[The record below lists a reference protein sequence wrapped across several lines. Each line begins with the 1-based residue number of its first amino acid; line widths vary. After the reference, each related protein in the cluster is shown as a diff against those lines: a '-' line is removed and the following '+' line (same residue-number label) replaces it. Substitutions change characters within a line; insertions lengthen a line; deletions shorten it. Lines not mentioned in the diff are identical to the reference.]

1 MKLDFKCP
9 EKNRIRNII
18 CLKKIMNAA
27 DYMALTHQLLSP
39 KLYVEGVIAYGKE
52 NLRKTSEFIQSLHLE
67 QEVKVIPGSPTV
79 YTEHKGELSE
89 GTRFLIE
96 CAEKEDERILNVCVY
111 GALTE
116 VAYAYQEAP
125 DIMKKVTVIW
135 CGGNAWPLGGREIR
149 IAEDVEAAKKVFSS
163 EMEVYQ
169 IPENTYRQIKVTPE
183 EAQVRLK
190 KCGEIGRKF
199 ARKIVEECEE
209 TKQLSYVL
217 PEESV
222 VGAAINIFDHAYERV
237 PAPRINHEMFYMHD
251 SSYRP
256 IRVYYFMDSRMV
268 LEDLYC
274 KLELLYGKEG

>member
-18 CLKKIMNAA
+18 CLKKTMNAA

-52 NLRKTSEFIQSLHLE
+52 NLRKTSEFIRSLHLE

-79 YTEHKGELSE
+79 YTGHKGELSE

-135 CGGNAWPLGGREIR
+135 CGGNAWPLGGGESR
-149 IAEDVEAAKKVFSS
+149 IAENVEAAKKSVQFTDGSVS
-163 EMEVYQ
+163 DSGKYLQTDKSNSGRSTGQAEKMWRNREK
-169 IPENTYRQIKVTPE
+169 ICPENR
-183 EAQVRLK
+183 R
-190 KCGEIGRKF
+190 
-199 ARKIVEECEE
+199 
-209 TKQLSYVL
+209 
-217 PEESV
+217 
-222 VGAAINIFDHAYERV
+222 
-237 PAPRINHEMFYMHD
+237 
-251 SSYRP
+251 
-256 IRVYYFMDSRMV
+256 RM
-268 LEDLYC
+268 
-274 KLELLYGKEG
+274 